1 MSIFSIFEVVL
12 FILKLVLSIFGGF
25 TLKTIGQKF
34 LRLAFEPFDQT
45 HTSKKDQVHQNDNAS
60 DEFLRDEISAL
71 KHEIEIM
78 KWNYDHKIETMELV
92 LMSILPEYKHH
103 QLLQNIDSKPSLARA
118 KNVVE
123 ATEDIESNG
132 TKYQQDKKNVSL
144 TRN

>member
-1 MSIFSIFEVVL
+1 MATCRTTSTQNADTQTTTNYAKQCSVFCCRRRSCHRFFE
-12 FILKLVLSIFGGF
+12 
-25 TLKTIGQKF
+25 
-34 LRLAFEPFDQT
+34 
-45 HTSKKDQVHQNDNAS
+45 KKDQDHQNDNTS
-60 DEFLRDEISAL
+60 DKFLRDEISAL
-71 KHEIEIM
+71 KH
-78 KWNYDHKIETMELV
+78 KIETMELI
-92 LMSILPEYKHH
+92 LMSVLPEYKHH